1 LPKRSSA
8 LTLLVASA
16 ALPFITTAPGAA
28 EESSGCAALSGASVS
43 LPVSGLA
50 SHVTGAVPL
59 RTGETLRLAMSADG
73 AAAGTGSIAIVE
85 NGEADTPVLS
95 GAAPQQTTFTAP
107 YDGLFGLEFR
117 VVGPVPVGFMVSCD
131 QQTAEIA
138 PSTSPDA
145 FVGRRAAR
153 AMAGDTDQASLRRRQ
168 SRPDSIDKAVKHN
181 TVLGKDGEAR
191 QVIVTTSVQN
201 IAAAEGQK
209 FADDKLDIWVEG
221 RVSRFEQQFDDE
233 GQRYTAD
240 GSAGTLNLGT
250 DVLLQPGL
258 MVGALVQLDQY
269 GEDYDGVS
277 GTNTSRG
284 MLAGPYAS
292 FQLAPDLV
300 FDARVAWGSS
310 ENHAALPDGT
320 HLSFDTDRQL
330 LRGRLSGNRKLLGLQ
345 FTPSVALAV
354 VEDRIV
360 GGNEEDSTLL
370 EQENAVMG
378 RLGVG
383 STLSYRFAL
392 DDGGYLQ
399 PSAGLSTGWT
409 LDELDGAAF
418 RDAELVNDSG
428 AKAEAGLALGTAD
441 GVSISATGA
450 IEGIGEDDYSA
461 WSGRLSLTAPLN

>member
-181 TVLGKDGEAR
+181 TVLGEDGEAR
-191 QVIVTTSVQN
+191 QVVVTTSVQN

-240 GSAGTLNLGT
+240 GSAGMLNLGT

-428 AKAEAGLALGTAD
+428 AKAEAGLALDTAD